1 MIMSA
6 VCVKIRQMF
15 PSCDLIQR
23 TGVLIAKPAYVPAFE
38 YSRRRV
44 LEPLGGTGWQLH
56 NRAET
61 RVHRG
66 R

>member
-1 MIMSA
+1 MST

-15 PSCDLIQR
+15 PSCNLIQS
-23 TGVLIAKPAYVPAFE
+23 TGVLMTQLVYVPAFE

-44 LEPLGGTGWQLH
+44 LGLLGGAGWQLH
-56 NRAET
+56 NRPET
-61 RVHRG
+61 RVRQG